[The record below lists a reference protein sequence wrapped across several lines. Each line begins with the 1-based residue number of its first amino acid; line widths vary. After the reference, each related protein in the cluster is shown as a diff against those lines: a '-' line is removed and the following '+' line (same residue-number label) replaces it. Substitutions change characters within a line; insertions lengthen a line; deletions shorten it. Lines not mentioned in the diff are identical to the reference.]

1 MLKSGVFHING
12 HAAYNGY
19 ICIPFQF
26 QAYTA
31 GKLPCTL
38 MSKSSQLSL
47 SISYARVFF
56 TWSMIMFITFLI
68 LLQLFLGIIVCMMSL
83 HMYFA
88 PPNMLVDMP
97 SPTKAAP
104 ENLKEISVER
114 KTDTWWLS
122 RSGKLMILS
131 GA

>member
-1 MLKSGVFHING
+1 
-12 HAAYNGY
+12 
-19 ICIPFQF
+19 
-26 QAYTA
+26 
-31 GKLPCTL
+31 
-38 MSKSSQLSL
+38 
-47 SISYARVFF
+47 
-56 TWSMIMFITFLI
+56 MFITFLI

-97 SPTKAAP
+97 SPTKAAT

-114 KTDTWWLS
+114 KTDSWWLS
-122 RSGKLMILS
+122 CSGKLMILS